1 MRSDIRTYW
10 RRPGYWRWWWQEV
23 VSSETKWGVAALATI
38 AFGVLGYVSAEL
50 LSPTQPAATFT
61 RERVVTVVRTSTANA
76 SQPKAPGWL
85 RPPQTVTVFRSRP
98 GEEKVVTVRRD
109 GRTVVIRKPGKTV
122 EKAVTVPGP
131 VQERFVTRHLTD
143 TVVRTETA
151 ERLTTVTTPGSTE
164 TITREVTL
172 PAATVTQTNEET
184 VTQEVTVTEELTV
197 TEEVTVTETVKK
209 P

>member
-61 RERVVTVVRTSTANA
+61 KERVVTVVRMSTANA
-76 SQPKAPGWL
+76 SQPNAPGSP
-85 RPPQTVTVFRSRP
+85 RPPQTVTVFESRP
-98 GEEKVVTVRRD
+98 GEAKVVTVRRD

-122 EKAVTVPGP
+122 EKAVPVPGP
-131 VQERFVTRHLTD
+131 VQERLVTRHLTD

-184 VTQEVTVTEELTV
+184 VTQEMTV